1 MRLFLFFLMMG
12 IPLSSFGEV
21 LPLNDALRAT
31 YTACVGID
39 DELSDLKTMAGINTA
54 ITSVGTVAGA
64 GATATGF
71 MKANNDKKLQEII
84 DKIRKKEEAVMS
96 AQGGAKY
103 TVQTD
108 WDAFIDRLTNLNES
122 DKKELEEWKAD
133 QNTLKDKSKKLG
145 NWRTGLLATGA
156 ATNIAGAVIAG
167 TNKVDADLKT
177 QISDC
182 VKSVSSLR
190 DSVVQARINGEDV
203 SEAETII
210 SACGEYEY
218 VDVSK
223 INKRAKGA
231 MISSSIGAATGVTGT
246 AVSAVANTD
255 KNAENAAKE
264 KKLNTAANVM
274 SVGSTATSAVATIM
288 NATQIAAIKKV
299 ANVSEKCTG
308 VLK

>member
-21 LPLNDALRAT
+21 LSLNDALRAT

-84 DKIRKKEEAVMS
+84 ERIRKKEENLLGKATYS
-96 AQGGAKY
+96 KQADWEAFFARFDNL
-103 TVQTD
+103 TD
-108 WDAFIDRLTNLNES
+108 ADKENLNS
-122 DKKELEEWKAD
+122 WKSE
-133 QNTLKDKSKKLG
+133 QEKLKDKSKKLG

>member
-71 MKANNDKKLQEII
+71 IKANTDKQLQEII

-203 SEAETII
+203 TEAETII

>member
-1 MRLFLFFLMMG
+1 MG

-71 MKANNDKKLQEII
+71 IKANTDKQLQEII

-203 SEAETII
+203 TEAETII

>member
-1 MRLFLFFLMMG
+1 MMG

-71 MKANNDKKLQEII
+71 IKANTDKQLQEII
-84 DKIRKKEEAVMS
+84 ERIRKKEKDLLASTQDGKIYSKQE
-96 AQGGAKY
+96 
-103 TVQTD
+103 D
-108 WDAFIDRLTNLNES
+108 WNKFIKRLGDLTPN